1 MIPFYLYVLC
11 TYSCAHQAHYVH
23 VRVCIA
29 LTPRPSSCPSVAG
42 RLEGG
47 WGDCAVFARVDLP
60 LSAAFA
66 FARFALLVL
75 LGLCV
80 VTGLFGFLV
89 FLLFREMVFYFTNIF
104 FNFLFC

>member
-1 MIPFYLYVLC
+1 MYMLEFALPLRPDPR
-11 TYSCAHQAHYVH
+11 H
-23 VRVCIA
+23 VR
-29 LTPRPSSCPSVAG
+29 LRRGDS
-42 RLEGG
+42 REG
-47 WGDCAVFARVDLP
+47 GDCAVFARVDLP

-75 LGLCV
+75 PGLCV